1 MNTGILS
8 RAHASQIGSSSGSS
22 SLRREPS
29 GFFVDRPKPFADLAD
44 ANRARGDV
52 GLELRDRLLRPAG
65 SDVLEVDARENAHAV
80 LHLLRC
86 ADRSRASS

>member
-1 MNTGILS
+1 MNTGSLS

-29 GFFVDRPKPFADLAD
+29 AFRIVWPKPFADLAD

-52 GLELRDRLLRPAG
+52 GLELR
-65 SDVLEVDARENAHAV
+65 H
-80 LHLLRC
+80 C
-86 ADRSRASS
+86 ALAPIPGPTF